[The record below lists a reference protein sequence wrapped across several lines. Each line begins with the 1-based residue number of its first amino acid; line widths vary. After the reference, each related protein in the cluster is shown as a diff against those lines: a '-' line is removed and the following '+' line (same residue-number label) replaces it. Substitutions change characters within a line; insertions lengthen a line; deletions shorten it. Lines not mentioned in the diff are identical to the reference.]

1 MTFRLEEIVSVIP
14 ECKVFADVG
23 CDHGLI
29 SHAVLKRGKCESVVF
44 SDVSA
49 KCLKKA
55 EELLF
60 EYVAEGKAK
69 AIVSNGF
76 DGYYEDG
83 KAIKIDCALIAGMG
97 GEEIISIIDSAI
109 KKGYPLP
116 ERLLLQPMK
125 NCDKLRAF
133 ALKCGYAVDRDFVFS
148 DGGKYYDL
156 ILLKKGKDSLT
167 DREIKYGRDNIKN
180 PTSAFIERLL
190 HRRRVLSLVISKA
203 NVSEEAIKAA
213 HEEIEEIDEYVK
225 FK

>member
-29 SHAVLKRGKCESVVF
+29 SQAVLKRGKCETVVF

-55 EELLF
+55 EELLSK
-60 EYVAEGKAK
+60 YVVEGKAK
-69 AIVSNGF
+69 AVVSNGF
-76 DGYYEDG
+76 DDYYEDG

-109 KKGYPLP
+109 KKRYPLP
-116 ERLLLQPMK
+116 EKLLLQPMK

-133 ALKCGYAVDRDFVFS
+133 ALKCGYAVERDYVFL

-156 ILLKKGKDSLT
+156 IFLKKGKDSLT

-190 HRRRVLSLVISKA
+190 HRRKVLSLVISKA
-203 NVSEEAIKAA
+203 NVLEEAIKAA

-225 FK
+225 IK